1 MTITRVSFVAG
12 GDGPWQIVSITAVAG
27 ATLPY
32 ATNLARI
39 EGDAFT
45 DGGVWALDGVRS
57 SDRYVS
63 RAEKDVL
70 LARSPQLGR
79 LDSRRAALIA
89 IRKSDAWWALAQD
102 ERRRIFEETSHH
114 NAIGLE
120 FLPAISRRLYHS
132 RELGQPF
139 DFLTWFEFAAIDA
152 PAFDVL
158 VDRLRV
164 SEEWRYV
171 DREVDVRVVRD

>member
-1 MTITRVSFVAG
+1 MTTRVSFLAG
-12 GDGPWQIVSITAVAG
+12 DRGPWQIVSITAITG

-39 EGDAFT
+39 EGDDFA
-45 DGGVWALDGVRS
+45 DGGTWALAGVRS
-57 SDRYVS
+57 HDRYTT

-102 ERRRIFEETSHH
+102 ERRKIFEDSSHH
-114 NAIGLE
+114 VATGLE
-120 FLPAISRRLYHS
+120 FLPAVARRLYHS

-152 PAFDVL
+152 SDFDRL
-158 VDRLRV
+158 VDRLRIT
-164 SEEWRYV
+164 EEWRYV
-171 DREVDVRVVRD
+171 DREVDVRLVRD